1 MYNISLYIHVCIL
14 YYYISYLYYES
25 TISFTFFPLHSLK
38 ILFIDVSF
46 RFRISTSPTS
56 RVSRSAMFISRK
68 NFSIAEKSPRFPL
81 LLSLA
86 LRHWR
91 ATLITD
97 RGEWMGDQGRW
108 VRGAWNE
115 ESGSMLGQHIKI
127 MASIGADAP
136 YIPIRGKGLRLISIA
151 SRYPS
156 PGWKASARAHTRT
169 RAIYARARTHT
180 RIRWTTYGCYV
191 RYVIFAL
198 LVQLFVHILR
208 FFSRKINFEPMC
220 VFCLHIIF
228 YSLLSVSPMKHFLY
242 FCYSRRAIL

>member
-1 MYNISLYIHVCIL
+1 
-14 YYYISYLYYES
+14 
-25 TISFTFFPLHSLK
+25 
-38 ILFIDVSF
+38 
-46 RFRISTSPTS
+46 
-56 RVSRSAMFISRK
+56 MFISRK

-97 RGEWMGDQGRW
+97 RGEWIGDQGRW

-156 PGWKASARAHTRT
+156 SGWKACARARART

-180 RIRWTTYGCYV
+180 RVRRIRLRSI
-191 RYVIFAL
+191 RYFCVTSSAACTHLAF
-198 LVQLFVHILR
+198 LFEKDR
-208 FFSRKINFEPMC
+208 GYFSFLYI
-220 VFCLHIIF
+220 LHIHLF
-228 YSLLSVSPMKHFLY
+228 AVNFSNQTFPLFPLL
-242 FCYSRRAIL
+242 